1 MFTYSALLAGVVS
14 SSFVSAY
21 DTKLRRGISCNED
34 KDISSNVSQLE
45 NLANKDVTNG
55 DEENLVEDDELDNY
69 EDNRRVHKDNRSS
82 YEDTDSVDKVPTV
95 NKHETEISKLKDNK
109 SSSESDLLKSLDL
122 KTVASIISASSSI
135 GILSGLSKK
144 LYFDKK
150 VNPTK
155 PDDHIQD
162 DDKNKDNPD
171 PRKKEEKNDEPVPSP
186 VTPGN
191 GNSNKKYIVNPTNP
205 NEPEPHIQDDDKN
218 KDNPDPRKKD
228 EPPTT
233 PDNSGN
239 KKSPKLWWLMC
250 IAPVILLVLVIVY
263 KRAEIRKWAGNF
275 ASAMYI
281 KCFGLVKFLENYD
294 ILSKD
299 YDECKGLF
307 KKILSNN
314 DFQAWSNAYECTQ
327 YMKKNG
333 PVRYLD
339 HFKNNTYAW
348 NNWKEVYKI
357 AFGKDIDEDIAKK
370 LFYRHEN
377 GYEIYIKNHP
387 NDWWNLYNED
397 YLKFLEVESEEMNY
411 VVSLILEIL
420 YKNPGLYFNSVYNSA
435 YEIVNH
441 ATNYCMFWFSKLARE
456 DEAAKSVELS
466 KDGHFLVK
474 DKNNGSTVTFKY
486 LNSFLKLA
494 KDIPISD
501 FNDRLSNKQVP
512 EYENSYVFFAY
523 FLYIDDPDD
532 AFINIMLIPD
542 SEISKKANDAISLL
556 GILVSK
562 LDSINFENSVKEK
575 LFLNLNKLLDY
586 FRVTFNNCE
595 EIKRYIKKDKYYNS
609 KKVDGEKNLTYD
621 EANNIL
627 RTVKIKIK
635 NNNNN
640 NNIPKINS
648 QANNCLN

>member
-1 MFTYSALLAGVVS
+1 MG
-14 SSFVSAY
+14 
-21 DTKLRRGISCNED
+21 
-34 KDISSNVSQLE
+34 
-45 NLANKDVTNG
+45 
-55 DEENLVEDDELDNY
+55 
-69 EDNRRVHKDNRSS
+69 
-82 YEDTDSVDKVPTV
+82 
-95 NKHETEISKLKDNK
+95 
-109 SSSESDLLKSLDL
+109 
-122 KTVASIISASSSI
+122 
-135 GILSGLSKK
+135 
-144 LYFDKK
+144 
-150 VNPTK
+150 
-155 PDDHIQD
+155 
-162 DDKNKDNPD
+162 
-171 PRKKEEKNDEPVPSP
+171 
-186 VTPGN
+186 
-191 GNSNKKYIVNPTNP
+191 
-205 NEPEPHIQDDDKN
+205 QDDDKN

-233 PDNSGN
+233 PDNLGN

-263 KRAEIRKWAGNF
+263 KREEIRKWEGNF

-299 YDECKGLF
+299 YDECEGLF

-314 DFQAWSNAYECTQ
+314 DFNDWEQAY
-327 YMKKNG
+327 YMKKMG
-333 PVRYLD
+333 PACYLD

-387 NDWWNLYNED
+387 NDWWKLYNED

-486 LNSFLKLA
+486 LISLLRLALKFPCTDFL
-494 KDIPISD
+494 
-501 FNDRLSNKQVP
+501 NRLP
-512 EYENSYVFFAY
+512 ELDKHFADYGSSYVFFAY

-532 AFINIMLIPD
+532 AFISIMLIPD
-542 SEISKKANDAISLL
+542 FEISKKANDAISLL
-556 GILVSK
+556 EISVLN
-562 LDSINFENSVKEK
+562 LDSINFEDSVKEQ

-595 EIKRYIKKDKYYNS
+595 EIKRYIKKDKYYNR

-627 RTVKIKIK
+627 RAVKIKIEN